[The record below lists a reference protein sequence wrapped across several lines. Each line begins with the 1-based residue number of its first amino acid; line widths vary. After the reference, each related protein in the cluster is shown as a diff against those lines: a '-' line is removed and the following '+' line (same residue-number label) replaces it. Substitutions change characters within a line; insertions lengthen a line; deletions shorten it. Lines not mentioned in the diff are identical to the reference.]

1 MGNQQK
7 IIVFFKMGNRRE
19 NKRSLR
25 KMSVLDKIVASSR
38 DMFKDQLELEEN
50 CAAIARPK
58 QSKDILG
65 LVFE

>member
-1 MGNQQK
+1 
-7 IIVFFKMGNRRE
+7 MGNRRE